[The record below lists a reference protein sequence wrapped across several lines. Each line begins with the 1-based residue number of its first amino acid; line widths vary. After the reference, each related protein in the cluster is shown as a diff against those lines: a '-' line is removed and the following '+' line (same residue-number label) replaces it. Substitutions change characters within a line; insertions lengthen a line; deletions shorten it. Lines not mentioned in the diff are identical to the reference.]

1 MQRPVRKLKEKA
13 TEVQMGE
20 KCGRRDSRQEYLRT
34 ENRFKEESV
43 FVPQGGAEKMTN
55 ALM

>member
-1 MQRPVRKLKEKA
+1 MQTPVRKLKEKA

>member
-34 ENRFKEESV
+34 ENRFKEESLCSS
-43 FVPQGGAEKMTN
+43 GWGREN
-55 ALM
+55 D